1 MLGWRCQR
9 IRLLD
14 ADTKAGVT
22 TIYYDYTKN
31 RGRMPT
37 AGIASRGEHSNGQH
51 RYRLDIVDEPKPSDK
66 TPSRRLPEA
75 RGLDL

>member
-22 TIYYDYTKN
+22 CDCDDYT
-31 RGRMPT
+31 GRPKIEDGCRLPGLLRVVSIPT
-37 AGIASRGEHSNGQH
+37 DST
-51 RYRLDIVDEPKPSDK
+51 DIVDEPKPSDK

-75 RGLDL
+75 RRLDL